1 MNDKYKYSEN
11 PTFCNEVIFNDEH
24 IKVTKKWC
32 WNVKSV
38 HEKPDINVLKVLLDG
53 ESFNC
58 EGKSTFVSYEGK
70 RLTDL
75 EFDYLGDWE
84 NEMCCI
90 GINGKGYGFLN
101 KNIEV
106 IIPPKYKYAN
116 DFNNDYAPVYNGK
129 EWLYVDKNGNEL
141 YLENQY
147 QRLENFSEGLA
158 RVSLLNISWE
168 YLAYHSEYPEFAGY
182 WGYVDKNG
190 KEVIKPQYI
199 YAFDFIGDRAI
210 VAKGKWTI
218 DKKWDNEYNQ
228 GKYWTEEELWG
239 VIDKQG
245 NEIIPCIYDE
255 IKRFVNNDWNE
266 CKDYFAVHVGGW
278 RNGKWA
284 VIDRN
289 GRFATEPVFEDI
301 YYDYYN
307 GLFTYREK
315 DTMED
320 IPLGIYDL
328 NQNKILFEPMFDDV
342 IFLEDGNIIVEI
354 FDENLGYTV
363 EKIIDKTGKE
373 IFKSNYTR
381 INTFKYPYETKI
393 DRNGKKIF
401 GLINKNGT
409 ILANCEANDIASI
422 NYIEEVDFNEK
433 RYLFKQ
439 NEKIGVKSIDGNII
453 IPAIYDKI
461 FLKNDN
467 LYTVCIDKNIENSC
481 GLCKKDGTI
490 ILEPKYYNIQVCN
503 NRTIICNKK
512 PGVEVFE
519 YEIVR

>member
-1 MNDKYKYSEN
+1 MKDKYSEN
-11 PTFCNEVIFNDEH
+11 PTFCNEVIFHDWH
-24 IKVTKKWC
+24 IKVTKKWF

-38 HEKPDINVLKVLLDG
+38 YEKPNASVLEVLLDG
-53 ESFNC
+53 EYFNGG
-58 EGKSTFVSYEGK
+58 GKSTFISYEGK

-75 EFDYLGDWE
+75 EFDYICDYKDEMWLARK
-84 NEMCCI
+84 NEQ
-90 GINGKGYGFLN
+90 GYGFLN
-101 KNIEV
+101 KNIE
-106 IIPPKYKYAN
+106 IAIPLKYKYAN
-116 DFNNDYAPVYNGK
+116 DFNNGYASVYNGK
-129 EWLYVDKNGNEL
+129 EWLYVNKNGNEL
-141 YLENQY
+141 YLQNQY
-147 QRLENFSEGLA
+147 QRLEHFSEELA

-168 YLAYHSEYPEFAGY
+168 DLAYHSEYPEFAGY

-210 VAKGKWTI
+210 VAKGKWTV

-228 GKYWTEEELWG
+228 GKYWSEDELWG

-245 NEIIPCIYDE
+245 NEIIPCLYDE
-255 IKRFVNNDWNE
+255 IKRFVNTDWSE

-278 RNGKWA
+278 KNGKWA

-289 GRFATEPVFEDI
+289 GEFATEPVFEDI

-315 DTMED
+315 NTMED
-320 IPLGIYDL
+320 VPLGIYDL
-328 NQNKILFEPMFDDV
+328 NQDKILFEPMFDDV
-342 IFLEDGNIIVEI
+342 TFLKDGNILVEI
-354 FDENLGYTV
+354 FDKKLGYTV

-401 GLINKNGT
+401 GLIDKNGN
-409 ILANCEANDIASI
+409 ILASCEANDIASI
-422 NYIEEVDFNEK
+422 NYIEEVDFKEK

-439 NEKIGVKSIDGNII
+439 NEKIGVKRLDGNII

-461 FLKNDN
+461 FLEKDN
-467 LYTVCIDKNIENSC
+467 FYTVCIDKNIENSC

-490 ILEPKYYNIQVCN
+490 ILEPQYYNIQVCN

-512 PGVEVFE
+512 TGVEVFE
-519 YEIVR
+519 YEIV